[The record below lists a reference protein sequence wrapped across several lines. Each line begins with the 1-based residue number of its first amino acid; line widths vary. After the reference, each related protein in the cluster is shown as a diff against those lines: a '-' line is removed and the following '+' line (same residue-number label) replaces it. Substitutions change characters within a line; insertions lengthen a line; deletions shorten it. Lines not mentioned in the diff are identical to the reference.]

1 MQDQLETRIQQITDR
16 YLQAS
21 FGLWNALLTINGLI
35 LAATTLVSGEEV
47 SFAKLI
53 VVALALV
60 AIALLTCN
68 YLMVKSTY
76 FRIGRVLAD
85 NPENLTDKQ
94 MEKDLINSQLK
105 FQLSKWSENGCLFIL
120 LAQAGLLVFGLSCEI
135 A

>member
-1 MQDQLETRIQQITDR
+1 MQDQFETRIEQITDR

-35 LAATTLVSGEEV
+35 LAAATLVSGEDV
-47 SFAKLI
+47 SLVQLA

-60 AIALLTCN
+60 AITLLTCN
-68 YLMVKSTY
+68 YLVVKSTY
-76 FRIGRVLAD
+76 FRIGRVLAED
-85 NPENLTDKQ
+85 PENLTDKQ
-94 MEKDLINSQLK
+94 MEKDLKKSQLK

-120 LAQAGLLVFGLSCEI
+120 LIQAGLLVFGLSYEI

>member
-1 MQDQLETRIQQITDR
+1 MQDQFEARMEQITDR

-35 LAATTLVSGEEV
+35 LAAATLVSGEEV
-47 SFAKLI
+47 SLVKLM
-53 VVALALV
+53 VLGLASI

-76 FRIGRVLAD
+76 FRIGKVLGG
-85 NPENLTDKQ
+85 NPEDLTDAQ
-94 MEKDLINSQLK
+94 MEKDLKNSQLK
-105 FQLSKWSENGCLFIL
+105 FRLSRWSENGCLFIL
-120 LAQAGLLVFGLSCEI
+120 VVQAGLLVFGLSCET